1 MGHRKHAAKNSPPP
15 GCAALTCPQ
24 CLHENPSTA
33 RFCGRCGIRLS
44 DHCASCGSEINPAA
58 KFCAQCGHAVTGSV
72 PRLPSPDAYVPKHLV
87 DKILTSK
94 GAMEGERKQ
103 VTVLFADLKGSM
115 ELLADRDPEEARKIL
130 DPVLERLMDAVHR
143 YEGTVNQVMG
153 DGIMALF
160 GAPLAHEDH
169 TARACYAALL
179 MQESVERYASG
190 VHALGEG
197 ALKIRVGLNAGE
209 VVVRSIGNDLRM
221 DYTAV
226 GQTTHLAARME
237 QMAPPGS
244 ILIPADA
251 LRLAEGYVEVKS
263 LGRFTIKGLAHP
275 IEVCEVIGAGRAR
288 TRFQVS
294 AARGLTR
301 FVGRDAEI
309 DELHR
314 TLKQARSGQGQVLA
328 VVGEAGLGKSRL
340 FHEFIHSPS
349 TEGCLVL
356 ECGSVSFGKARSYLP
371 IIDLLKVYFHIEDR
385 DDQFTIREKVAGRL
399 LTAGEAL
406 HSALPPF
413 LALLD
418 VPVEDPSWQALDP
431 AQRRHRTLTA
441 VQGLLLWES
450 RVQPLLIVVENLN
463 WIDSQTQGLLDSLVN
478 SLPTTPILLLVNY
491 RPDYQ
496 HGWASRTYYRQIR
509 IDPLAPASAEELL
522 RALLGDDVTLQ
533 QLKRLLVERTEGNPF
548 FLEESVRT
556 LVETGVLAGERGG
569 YRLAKDV
576 TSIQVAPTVQ
586 AVLAARIDRLSAEN
600 KRLLQCAAVIGKDVP
615 FTLLRAIADVH
626 EDDLQAGLSD
636 LQAAEFVY
644 ETSLFPDLEYTFKHA
659 LTHEVAYGSLLQNR
673 RHALHARV
681 VEALEMLYP
690 ERRAEQVERLA
701 HHAVR
706 AEMWEAA
713 EAYQRQAGSKA
724 LARSANREAAA
735 YLEQA
740 LRALERLPETPDT
753 LRRAID
759 LRFDLRNAFLPMGK
773 FDTFYRYLREAETL
787 ARKLGDQRRLGW
799 TSVYLCHY
807 FWMTGRASEARTL
820 GHSAHGIAD
829 TLSDATLHIVAS
841 FYLGLACYAS
851 GDHPRAEELFR
862 AAVHS
867 LEGDLGR
874 QRCGLAGFPAAM
886 SRSYLGLAVANRGAF
901 GEGIANAEEGIR
913 VAEALDHPYSLIV
926 ACWSLGLL
934 YDVKG
939 DPGEA
944 ARVLERG
951 LALCREWK
959 LTVLVPLVSGPLGY
973 AYALT
978 GRVTEG
984 LSLLS
989 QALQDMEVMGRGAY
1003 HSQVVVHL
1011 GEACVL
1017 AGRLDEAR
1025 TFAERALTL
1034 TRTRGERGD
1043 EASALC
1049 LLGDV
1054 AAQGHPLDVRR
1065 AEEHYHMAMALAE
1078 ELTMR
1083 PLVARCH
1090 LGLGAL
1096 HGREGTSSEVREHL
1110 TRAMTMFREMHMTF
1124 WLERADREL
1133 HALG

>member
-1 MGHRKHAAKNSPPP
+1 
-15 GCAALTCPQ
+15 
-24 CLHENPSTA
+24 
-33 RFCGRCGIRLS
+33 
-44 DHCASCGSEINPAA
+44 
-58 KFCAQCGHAVTGSV
+58 
-72 PRLPSPDAYVPKHLV
+72 
-87 DKILTSK
+87 
-94 GAMEGERKQ
+94 MEGERKQ

-115 ELLADRDPEEARKIL
+115 ELLEDRDPEEARTIL

-179 MQESVERYASG
+179 MQESVEQYARD
-190 VHALGEG
+190 VHAIAEVP
-197 ALKIRVGLNAGE
+197 LKIRIGLNAGE
-209 VVVRSIGNDLRM
+209 VVVRSIGSDLRM

-226 GQTTHLAARME
+226 GQTTHLAARMQ
-237 QMAPPGS
+237 QMAQPGS

-263 LGRFTIKGLAHP
+263 LGGLTIKGLAHP
-275 IEVCEVIGAGRAR
+275 VEVYEVIGAGMAR

-301 FVGRDAEI
+301 FVGRDAEV

-314 TLKQARSGQGQVLA
+314 TLKQARGGRGQVLA
-328 VVGEAGLGKSRL
+328 VVGEAGVGKSRL
-340 FHEFIHSPS
+340 FHEFIHSRS

-356 ECGSVSFGKARSYLP
+356 ESGCVSYGKARSYLP
-371 IIDLLKVYFHIEDR
+371 VIELLKVYFHIEDR
-385 DDQFTIREKVAGRL
+385 DDPLKIREKVTGKL
-399 LTAGEAL
+399 LTADEAL
-406 HSALPPF
+406 HSALPAF

-418 VPVEDPSWQALDP
+418 VPLEDASWQALDP
-431 AQRRHRTLTA
+431 AQRRHRTLNA

-450 RVQPLLIVVENLN
+450 RVQPLLIAVENLH
-463 WIDSQTQGLLDSLVN
+463 WIDSQTQELLDSLVI
-478 SLPTTPILLLVNY
+478 SMPTAPILLLVNY

-496 HGWASRTYYRQIR
+496 HAWTSRTYYRQIR
-509 IDPLAPASAEELL
+509 IDPLAPESVEALL
-522 RALLGDDVTLQ
+522 WALLGDDVTLQ
-533 QLKRLLVERTEGNPF
+533 PIKRLLIERTEGNPF

-556 LVETGVLAGERGG
+556 LVETGVLTGERGA

-586 AVLAARIDRLSAEN
+586 AVLAARIDRLAAEN

-615 FTLLRAIADVH
+615 FTLLCAIADAS
-626 EDDLQAGLSD
+626 EDDVRAGLSD

-644 ETSLFPDLEYTFKHA
+644 ETNLFPALEYTFKHA

-673 RHALHARV
+673 RRVLHARV
-681 VEALEMLYP
+681 VEAIETLYP
-690 ERRAEQVERLA
+690 DRRAEQVERLA
-701 HHAVR
+701 HHAFR
-706 AEMWEAA
+706 AEMWEQAVT
-713 EAYQRQAGSKA
+713 YLCQAGSKA
-724 LARSANREAAA
+724 LARSANRESAS
-735 YLEQA
+735 YFEQA
-740 LRALERLPETPDT
+740 LSALEHVPETRET
-753 LRRAID
+753 LQHAID
-759 LRFDLRNAFLPMGK
+759 IRFDLRNAFLPMGK
-773 FDTFYRYLREAETL
+773 FDTFHGYLREAEAL
-787 ARKLGDQRRLGW
+787 ARKLDDQRRLGW

-807 FWMTGRASEARTL
+807 FWMTGRAPEARVF
-820 GHSAHGIAD
+820 GHSAHDIAG
-829 TLSDATLHIVAS
+829 TLGDLTLHIVAS

-851 GDHPRAEELFR
+851 GDHRRAEDFLR
-862 AAVHS
+862 AAVRS
-867 LEGDLGR
+867 LEGDVSG

-886 SRSYLGLAVANRGAF
+886 SRSYLGLAVGNRGAF
-901 GEGIANAEEGIR
+901 EEGIASAEEGIR

-939 DPGEA
+939 DPDNA
-944 ARVLERG
+944 VRVLERG

-959 LTVLVPLVSGPLGY
+959 LTVLAPLVSGPLGH
-973 AYALT
+973 AYALA

-1025 TFAERALTL
+1025 AFAGRALML
-1034 TRTRGERGD
+1034 TRNRGERGD
-1043 EASALC
+1043 EASTLC
-1049 LLGDV
+1049 LLADI
-1054 AAQGHPLDVRR
+1054 AMQQQALDVQT
-1065 AEEHYHMAMALAE
+1065 AEEHYRMAMALAE
-1078 ELTMR
+1078 ELEMR

-1090 LGLGAL
+1090 LGLGTL
-1096 HGREGTSSEVREHL
+1096 YRRRGTPHEVREHL
-1110 TRAMTMFREMHMTF
+1110 TCAMTMFREMHMPL
-1124 WLERADREL
+1124 WLERAGREL
-1133 HALG
+1133 QALA

>member
-1 MGHRKHAAKNSPPP
+1 
-15 GCAALTCPQ
+15 LTCPQ

-58 KFCAQCGHAVTGSV
+58 KFCAQCGHAVTGPV

-115 ELLADRDPEEARKIL
+115 ELLAERDPEEARKIL

-179 MQESVERYASG
+179 MQESVERYASD

-314 TLKQARSGQGQVLA
+314 TLKQARNGQGQVLA

-356 ECGSVSFGKARSYLP
+356 ECGSVSYGKARSYLP

-399 LTAGEAL
+399 LTVGEAL

-418 VPVEDPSWQALDP
+418 VPLEDPSWQALDP

-450 RVQPLLIVVENLN
+450 RVQPLLIVVENLH
-463 WIDSQTQGLLDSLVN
+463 WIDSQTQGLLDSLVT

-509 IDPLAPASAEELL
+509 IDPLAPKSAEELL

-681 VEALEMLYP
+681 VEAIEMLYP
-690 ERRAEQVERLA
+690 DRRAEQVERLA

-713 EAYQRQAGSKA
+713 EAYLRQAGSKA

-759 LRFDLRNAFLPMGK
+759 IRFDLRNAFLPMGK

-862 AAVHS
+862 AAVRS
-867 LEGDLGR
+867 LEGDLSR

-939 DPGEA
+939 DPDEA

>member
-1 MGHRKHAAKNSPPP
+1 M
-15 GCAALTCPQ
+15 
-24 CLHENPSTA
+24 
-33 RFCGRCGIRLS
+33 RLS

-58 KFCAQCGHAVTGSV
+58 KFCAQCGHAVTGAV

-94 GAMEGERKQ
+94 SAMEGERKQ

-115 ELLADRDPEEARKIL
+115 ELLAERDPEEARKIL

-179 MQESVERYASG
+179 MQESVERYASD
-190 VHALGEG
+190 VHALAEG
-197 ALKIRVGLNAGE
+197 ALKIRIGLNAGE

-244 ILIPADA
+244 ILIPAGA

-275 IEVCEVIGAGRAR
+275 IEVCEVVGAGMAR

-301 FVGRDAEI
+301 FVGRDAEV

-314 TLKQARSGQGQVLA
+314 TLKQARNGQGQVLA
-328 VVGEAGLGKSRL
+328 VVGEAGMGKSRL
-340 FHEFIHSPS
+340 FHEFIHSSS

-356 ECGSVSFGKARSYLP
+356 ECGSVSYGKARSYLP
-371 IIDLLKVYFHIEDR
+371 IIDLLKIYFHIEDR
-385 DDQFTIREKVAGRL
+385 DDQFTTREKVAGKL
-399 LTAGEAL
+399 QTIDEAL
-406 HSALPPF
+406 HSTLPAF

-418 VPVEDPSWQALDP
+418 VPLEDPSWQALDP

-441 VQGLLLWES
+441 VQGLLLGES
-450 RVQPLLIVVENLN
+450 RVQPLVIAVENLH
-463 WIDSQTQGLLDSLVN
+463 WIDSQTQGLLDSLVT
-478 SLPTTPILLLVNY
+478 SLPTAPILLLVNY

-496 HGWASRTYYRQIR
+496 HPWASRTYYRQIR
-509 IDPLAPASAEELL
+509 IDPLAPESTEELL
-522 RALLGDDVTLQ
+522 RALLGDDLTLQ
-533 QLKRLLVERTEGNPF
+533 PLKRLLIERTEGNPF

-556 LVETGVLAGERGG
+556 LVETGALAGERSA

-586 AVLAARIDRLSAEN
+586 AVLAARIDRLSPEN
-600 KRLLQCAAVIGKDVP
+600 KRLLHCAAVIGKDVP
-615 FTLLRAIADVH
+615 FTLLRAIADAR
-626 EDDLQAGLSD
+626 EDDVQAGLSA

-644 ETSLFPDLEYTFKHA
+644 ETNLFPDLEYTFKHA

-681 VEALEMLYP
+681 VEAIETLYP
-690 ERRAEQVERLA
+690 DRRTEQVERLA

-713 EAYQRQAGSKA
+713 EAYLRQAGSKA

-740 LRALERLPETPDT
+740 LGALEHLPETHET
-753 LRRAID
+753 LPHAID
-759 LRFDLRNAFLPMGK
+759 IRFDLRNAFLPMGK
-773 FDTFYRYLREAETL
+773 FDTFYGYLREAEML

-807 FWMTGRASEARTL
+807 FWMTGRASEARTF

-829 TLSDATLHIVAS
+829 TLGDSTLHIVAS

-851 GDHPRAEELFR
+851 GDHPRAEDLLR
-862 AAVHS
+862 AAVRS
-867 LEGDLGR
+867 LEGDLSR

-934 YDVKG
+934 YDLQG
-939 DPGEA
+939 NPGEA

-959 LTVLVPLVSGPLGY
+959 LTVLAPLVSGPLGY

-1011 GEACVL
+1011 GEACLL
-1017 AGRLDEAR
+1017 AGRIDEAG
-1025 TFAERALTL
+1025 TFAERALML
-1034 TRTRGERGD
+1034 TRNRGERGD

-1054 AAQGHPLDVRR
+1054 AAQRHPLDVRT
-1065 AEEHYHMAMALAE
+1065 AEEHYHRAMALAE
-1078 ELTMR
+1078 ELAMH

-1090 LGLGAL
+1090 LGLGTL
-1096 HGREGTSSEVREHL
+1096 RGGPGTSGEAREHL
-1110 TRAMTMFREMHMTF
+1110 TRALTMFREMHMTF

-1133 HALG
+1133 QALG

>member
-1 MGHRKHAAKNSPPP
+1 M
-15 GCAALTCPQ
+15 TCPQ

-44 DHCASCGSEINPAA
+44 DHCASCGSEINSAA
-58 KFCAQCGHAVTGSV
+58 KFCAQCGHAVTGPV

-115 ELLADRDPEEARKIL
+115 ELLAERDPEEARKIL

-179 MQESVERYASG
+179 MQESVERYARD

-197 ALKIRVGLNAGE
+197 ALKIRVGMNAGE

-314 TLKQARSGQGQVLA
+314 TLKQARTGQGQVLA

-356 ECGSVSFGKARSYLP
+356 ECGSVSYGKARSYLP

-399 LTAGEAL
+399 LTVGEAL

-418 VPVEDPSWQALDP
+418 VPLEDPSWQALDP

-450 RVQPLLIVVENLN
+450 RVQPLLIVVENLH
-463 WIDSQTQGLLDSLVN
+463 WIDSQTQGLLDSLVT

-509 IDPLAPASAEELL
+509 IDPLAPKSAEELL

-533 QLKRLLVERTEGNPF
+533 QLKRLLIERTEGNPF

-690 ERRAEQVERLA
+690 DRRAEQVERLA

-740 LRALERLPETPDT
+740 LRALERLPETPET

-862 AAVHS
+862 AAVRS
-867 LEGDLGR
+867 LEGDLSR

-886 SRSYLGLAVANRGAF
+886 SRSYLGLAVANRGEF

-1065 AEEHYHMAMALAE
+1065 AEEHYRMAMALAE